1 MPTITQPT
9 RGSRNG
15 AVAKEAP
22 ASGANQRSQSTGGQ
36 VLPNTPLPNGNAKFI
51 SMNLPQEPRKNPT
64 NIK

>member
-15 AVAKEAP
+15 AKASEAP
-22 ASGANQRSQSTGGQ
+22 ASGDNQRSQSTGGNTS
-36 VLPNTPLPNGNAKFI
+36 PNMTLPNGNAKFI
-51 SMNLPQEPRKNPT
+51 SMNLPQEPRKLPT